1 MISRVSKAI
10 DPIAITIYAALA
22 LGIAFVAVR
31 RLRKGRPSIFEQAR
45 RIPPP
50 TGLLTIGRAKR
61 AEGTTD
67 ASADAGE
74 DADTGAMH
82 PGTAE
87 AGEPGRH
94 GDEATEEERARDAR
108 RR

>member
-1 MISRVSKAI
+1 M
-10 DPIAITIYAALA
+10 TMH
-22 LGIAFVAVR
+22 
-31 RLRKGRPSIFEQAR
+31 E
-45 RIPPP
+45 
-50 TGLLTIGRAKR
+50 
-61 AEGTTD
+61 TD